1 VQKLSRNSQSDQGGG
16 RTIAPPPP
24 EYAIEFYRCVKPP
37 KELALWRCDSGPTT
51 ILTPVERDVIANVTD
66 DVRLPCD
73 VQTDPAERENLVVE
87 WRRDG
92 VAVDPSRDR
101 HLDVDSEDFSLHISG
116 ARVTDT
122 ASYVCHADNG
132 LDQATSEPTNVVVRG
147 KSLFLSLR
155 SPFGINTM
163 VVPAPIENFPI

>member
-1 VQKLSRNSQSDQGGG
+1 M
-16 RTIAPPPP
+16 
-24 EYAIEFYRCVKPP
+24 
-37 KELALWRCDSGPTT
+37 
-51 ILTPVERDVIANVTD
+51 IANVTD
-66 DVRLPCD
+66 DVQLPCD